1 MSEVENMKD
10 LVAGLKAKKDK
21 LKLGGGQAAIDKQH
35 AQGKLTARERIDLL
49 LDEGSFEEVDQF
61 VKHRCTYFGQD
72 KKEIPYDAVVTG
84 FGTICGKKVA
94 VFSQDFTVMG
104 GSLGEMHARKIMKI
118 QDLGMK
124 YSIPVIG
131 INDSGGARIQEG
143 VDALFGYG
151 GIFLRNT
158 AASGVIPQISIISG
172 PCAGGAVYSPAITDF
187 IIMVDELSQMFI
199 TGPAVVKAV
208 TNEDID
214 KNGLGGAMVHNSV
227 SGVAH
232 FAAKSDEEA
241 LNIARKIISY
251 IPSSNQSKPEDISFD
266 SSFKVSEKIYDV
278 VPLDPKKA
286 YDMRDILNH
295 VVDKDSLFEVQALFA
310 QNIITAFARIGG
322 KSVGIIANQP
332 NILAGVIDIDAS
344 DKSSRFIRFCDAFN
358 IPIITFVDTPGFL
371 PGVGQEH
378 GGVIR
383 HGAKLLYAYS
393 EATVPMV
400 SIILRKSYGGA
411 YIAMASQHLG
421 ADFVYAWPNAE
432 IAVMGADG
440 AANIIFAKDISSST
454 TPEETRKARIKDYKD
469 MFNNPYCAASRGYIE
484 NVIDPVETRNVII
497 SALKISE
504 TKSVIKPLRKHGNIP
519 L

>member
-1 MSEVENMKD
+1 MISLTAE
-10 LVAGLKAKKDK
+10 LKAKKEK
-21 LKLGGGQAAIDKQH
+21 LSLGGGQAAIDKQH
-35 AQGKLTARERIDLL
+35 AQGKLTARERINLL
-49 LDEGSFEEVDQF
+49 VDEGTFEEVDKF
-61 VKHRCTYFGQD
+61 VRHRCVYFGQD
-72 KKEIPYDAVVTG
+72 KKEIPYDSVVTG
-84 FGTICGKKVA
+84 FGKIHGKKVA
-94 VFSQDFTVMG
+94 VFSQDFTVLG
-104 GSLGEMHARKIMKI
+104 GSLGEMHAKKIMKI
-118 QDLGMK
+118 QDLAMR
-124 YSIPVIG
+124 YSMPVIG

-143 VDALFGYG
+143 VDALYGYG

-158 AASGVIPQISIISG
+158 AASGVIPQISVIAG

-199 TGPAVVKAV
+199 TGPLVVKAV

-214 KNGLGGAMVHNSV
+214 KNSLGGAMVHNSV

-241 LNIARKIISY
+241 LNIVRKILSY
-251 IPSSNQSKPEDISFD
+251 VPSSNQSKPDD
-266 SSFKVSEKIYDV
+266 MPYDVNFKVSEKIYKI
-278 VPLDPKKA
+278 VPLNPKKA
-286 YDMRDILNH
+286 YDMRDILNL
-295 VVDKDSLFEVQALFA
+295 VFDKDSLFEVQPLFA
-310 QNIITAFARIGG
+310 QNMITAFARISG
-322 KSVGIIANQP
+322 KAVGIIANQP
-332 NILAGVIDIDAS
+332 NILAGVLDIDAS

-440 AANIIFAKDISSST
+440 AANIIFAKDISTSA
-454 TPEETRKARIKDYKD
+454 TPEETRQARIKEYKD

-484 NVIDPVETRNVII
+484 GVIDPKETRDII
-497 SALKISE
+497 ITALDISS
-504 TKSVIKPLRKHGNIP
+504 TKCVRKPARKHGNIP

>member
-1 MSEVENMKD
+1 MSVIGFMKG
-10 LVAGLKAKKDK
+10 LVDGLKAKKSK
-21 LKLGGGQAAIDKQH
+21 LDLGGGTAAIEKQH
-35 AQGKLTARERIDLL
+35 SLGKLTARERIDLL
-49 LDEGSFEEVDQF
+49 LDDGSFEEIGKF
-61 VKHRCTYFGQD
+61 VKHRCYYFGLE

-84 FGTICGKKVA
+84 FGTIDGRKVA
-94 VFSQDFTVMG
+94 VFSQDFTVQG
-104 GSLGEMHARKIMKI
+104 GSLGEMHAKEIMKI
-118 QDLGMK
+118 QDMAMK
-124 YSIPVIG
+124 YGMPVIG

-158 AASGVIPQISIISG
+158 HASGVIPQISVIAG

-187 IIMVDELSQMFI
+187 IIMVEGTSQMFI

-208 TNEDID
+208 TNEDVD
-214 KNGLGGAMVHNSV
+214 KDELGGAMIHNSV

-232 FAAKSDEEA
+232 FMAKSDEEA
-241 LNIARKIISY
+241 LNIARKILSY
-251 IPSSNQSKPEDISFD
+251 IPANNQKNPEDISYD
-266 SSFKVSEKIYDV
+266 LSYKVSDKIYDV

-286 YDMRDILNH
+286 YDIRDILNL
-295 VVDKDSLFEVQALFA
+295 VLDPESFFEVQPFYAR
-310 QNIITAFARIGG
+310 NIVVAFARIGG

-332 NILAGVIDIDAS
+332 NILAGVLDIDAS
-344 DKSSRFIRFCDAFN
+344 DKASRFIRFCDAFN
-358 IPIITFVDTPGFL
+358 VPLLTFVDTPGFL

-432 IAVMGADG
+432 IAVMGANG
-440 AANIIFAKDISSST
+440 AANIIFAKEIASSPN
-454 TPEETRKARIKDYKD
+454 PEETRKAKIQEYKD
-469 MFNNPYCAASRGYIE
+469 KFNNPYIAAERGYIE
-484 NVIDPVETRNVII
+484 GIIDPKDTRDTII
-497 SALKISE
+497 KALRVAE
-504 TKSVIKPLRKHGNIP
+504 TKTEKRPVRKHGNIP